1 MLVARRRDLDR
12 NGPARRPPLP
22 LVAED
27 EAPPQV
33 EVPVEAEMLVDRA
46 PLGRV
51 SAPERDRVALDRG
64 DVAGA
69 RLFEPAQIGA
79 SDPEATGDG
88 DRLVVERPDE
98 RRDEVAGRLD

>member
-12 NGPARRPPLP
+12 DGPARRPPLP

-27 EAPPQV
+27 EAPPEV

-51 SAPERDRVALDRG
+51 SAPELNRIALDAG
-64 DVAGA
+64 AVAGA
-69 RLFEPAQIGA
+69 CLLEPAQIGA
-79 SDPEATGDG
+79 SHPEAAGDG
-88 DRLVVERPDE
+88 DPLLVERPDE
-98 RRDEVAGRLD
+98 RRDKVA